1 METCIKCWNAISFR
15 FPPSSSFF
23 FSTITVWYR
32 KVEIWAHPWA
42 LPSLEDL
49 CAHHAGSDGSFLG
62 VHVLLQLLCNPRRT
76 DFWEYTYFFNF
87 ISSTQDGFLEVHVLL
102 QLYTILIAHFQLRFW
117 VGSEYHIEYMSH
129 HHNQLQTAQEERRK
143 ETHDKL
149 VFLNLLLIEG
159 YSLFLLS
166 KLIVYGQDIVGLPPI
181 MMSKKYSVFLAVKKS
196 LISFMVLFVEF
207 PIVSWWI
214 MCCILP
220 KWWKNRVLGNLR
232 GKSPIKRFSV

>member
-1 METCIKCWNAISFR
+1 LN
-15 FPPSSSFF
+15 
-23 FSTITVWYR
+23 
-32 KVEIWAHPWA
+32 
-42 LPSLEDL
+42 
-49 CAHHAGSDGSFLG
+49 
-62 VHVLLQLLCNPRRT
+62 
-76 DFWEYTYFFNF
+76 
-87 ISSTQDGFLEVHVLL
+87 
-102 QLYTILIAHFQLRFW
+102 
-117 VGSEYHIEYMSH
+117 MSH

-207 PIVSWWI
+207 PIVS
-214 MCCILP
+214 
-220 KWWKNRVLGNLR
+220 
-232 GKSPIKRFSV
+232 